1 MGGHSVDMDTLH
13 LELHSSSI
21 FQSWDL
27 IHLPHLSSRSI
38 SGGAPWRAV
47 GLCVSLATDTPCA
60 NIYYMLGT
68 VLSSHMDLL
77 IECAPIV

>member
-1 MGGHSVDMDTLH
+1 MGGHSVDMDALH